1 MKLRSPWMIRAG
13 AFAIAGLL
21 RAWLGTVRTRVISA
35 DGRKHPIDARAQRFI
50 YAFWHESLLA
60 PTKIRTRVK
69 VLISQ
74 SADGELIAQVCRH
87 LGIGTIR
94 GSTSRGGAQGL
105 LDMVREGHDTHLAI
119 TPDGPRG
126 PRRRLQPGIIF
137 VASHTGLPI
146 VPIGVGFTRA
156 WRAGSWDRFAL
167 PRPGS
172 TITGVLGEPIL
183 VPPDL
188 DSEALEY
195 YRRHVE
201 GALLAATQ
209 AAERWA
215 EEIASGRRSSKTLAG
230 PTTRRNCMAGEI
242 AQQHKADRAS
252 KAHRTSVF
260 LT

>member
-1 MKLRSPWMIRAG
+1 
-13 AFAIAGLL
+13 
-21 RAWLGTVRTRVISA
+21 VRVQAISA
-35 DGRKHPIDARAQRFI
+35 DGLKHPVDPKMQRFI

-74 SADGELIAQVCRH
+74 SADGELIAQACRH

-105 LDMVREGHDTHLAI
+105 LNMVRDDHDTHLAI

-126 PRRRLQPGIIF
+126 PRRKLQPGIIF

-156 WRAGSWDRFAL
+156 WRAGSWDHFAL

-172 TITGVLGEPIL
+172 TITGVLGQPIV

-188 DSEALEY
+188 DSGTLEY

-201 GALLAATQ
+201 TALLAATQ

-215 EEIASGRRSSKTLAG
+215 EELVSGRQRQN
-230 PTTRRNCMAGEI
+230 PRRP
-242 AQQHKADRAS
+242 
-252 KAHRTSVF
+252 HRQEK
-260 LT
+260 LHDGHDQAAA